1 MATLTPIRSIAGN
14 DDLALVELDMT
25 GEVEL
30 IDSEF
35 DDQSAAFAELER
47 AFDQLPLWRGREVKY
62 RLADYSLI

>member
-35 DDQSAAFAELER
+35 DDQSAAFAELRDR
-47 AFDQLPLWRGREVKY
+47 AFDQLPLWRDREVEY
-62 RLADYSLI
+62 RLAE